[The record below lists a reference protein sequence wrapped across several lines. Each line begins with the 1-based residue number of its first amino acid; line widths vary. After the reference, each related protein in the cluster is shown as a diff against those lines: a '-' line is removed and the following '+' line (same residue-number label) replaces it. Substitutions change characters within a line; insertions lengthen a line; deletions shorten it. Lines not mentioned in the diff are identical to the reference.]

1 MLLVA
6 VLGIWGTI
14 TFKVIN
20 GLNPEQPPSTALE
33 FEATFH
39 PKSLKDI
46 DTFAIKAI
54 ERDPFLGKMSK
65 TENHLK
71 KNNKTL
77 RSNVKFPHITYNGLI
92 KKEGNANRIFVVEIN
107 NQQHLLKRGQTIHG
121 VKLISGYKSSITVS
135 YKGHT
140 QTIKL

>member
-20 GLNPEQPPSTALE
+20 GLNPEQPPSPALE

-39 PKSLKDI
+39 PRSHKDI
-46 DTFAIKAI
+46 DTFAIDAI
-54 ERDPFLGKMSK
+54 ARDPFLGKVSK
-65 TENHLK
+65 AENDLSR
-71 KNNKTL
+71 NNRTL
-77 RSNVKFPHITYNGLI
+77 RSNVKLPHITYNGLI
-92 KKEGNANRIFVVEIN
+92 KKEGNSNRIFVVEIN
-107 NQQHLLKRGQTIHG
+107 NQQHLFKRGQTIHG
-121 VKLISGYKSSITVS
+121 VKLLSGHKSSITVS
-135 YKGHT
+135 YKGHM